1 LTIPDSAVGTTG
13 RPCRLTVERGRLRL
27 FAKATGQTD
36 PVYVDIDTARERG
49 HRDLPVPPTFLFGV
63 DLEQPE
69 PFAWLA
75 DLGVDLNT
83 VLHGAQSFDYVSPAF
98 AGDDLT
104 ATSTITDV
112 QTKKGGAMQVVER
125 CTAITRGG
133 QLIATLTST
142 IVIRAAA

>member
-1 LTIPDSAVGTTG
+1 MVIPDSAVGRTG

-36 PVYVDIDTARERG
+36 PVYVDVEVARERG

-63 DLEQPE
+63 ELEQPE
-69 PFAWLA
+69 PFAWLS
-75 DLGVDLNT
+75 DLGVDLTT

-98 AGDDLT
+98 AGDELT

-112 QTKKGGAMQVVER
+112 QTKKGGAMQVLDR
-125 CTAITRGG
+125 CTAITRGS

-142 IVIRAAA
+142 IVIRGAA

>member
-1 LTIPDSAVGTTG
+1 LTIPDSVVGTTG

-36 PVYVDIDTARERG
+36 PVFVDVDAARARG

-69 PFAWLA
+69 PLSWLS
-75 DLGVDLNT
+75 DLGVDLTT

-98 AGDDLT
+98 AGDELT
-104 ATSTITDV
+104 ATSTITGV
-112 QTKKGGAMQVVER
+112 QTKKGGAMQLVDR
-125 CTAITRGG
+125 CTAITCGD
-133 QLIATLTST
+133 QLIATLTT
-142 IVIRAAA
+142 TVIVRSAA